1 MGGASSK
8 LVYPSLA
15 GRGGMSLEGSV
26 WQLILPQLVLSLA
39 EPLVQSQRETH
50 QGAGGQWFIHLDTR
64 ERKDGKLTISEVSGD
79 PR

>member
-1 MGGASSK
+1 
-8 LVYPSLA
+8 
-15 GRGGMSLEGSV
+15 MSLKGNV
-26 WQLILPQLVLSLA
+26 WQLFLPQLLLSLA
-39 EPLVQSQRETH
+39 EVLIQAQRETH